1 MRVKRAE
8 AVSRVWKGVS
18 VMERTSGSQIQSDKS
33 FGCSGQRDKLFGC
46 SGESSIEGL
55 LGLWMGRADW
65 S

>member
-18 VMERTSGSQIQSDKS
+18 VMERTSGSQIQRDKS
-33 FGCSGQRDKLFGC
+33 FGC